1 MEIMTDFGA
10 APLLVDSITL
20 IDHPMVVNV
29 DTPSREDS
37 TNSDD
42 NDLAVDHNPMYS
54 IPIDFNTHSMLHYIT
69 PFLRI
74 LGMKIGLRCEIS
86 TAVGMIPS
94 LVEIGDDSFVG
105 DSVMLGD
112 PVIHRDQMHLKKKHV
127 SASVSS

>member
-42 NDLAVDHNPMYS
+42 NDLAADHNPMYS
-54 IPIDFNTHSMLHYIT
+54 IPIDF
-69 PFLRI
+69 
-74 LGMKIGLRCEIS
+74 IS
-86 TAVGMIPS
+86 Y
-94 LVEIGDDSFVG
+94 DSTFDHCARLCTNVTST
-105 DSVMLGD
+105 DEQRS
-112 PVIHRDQMHLKKKHV
+112 RFET
-127 SASVSS
+127 SSN